1 MRNVRGEQL
10 IHRNGQNRK
19 ASFYSVIPPSSDPE
33 KDALTTEKLIEL
45 LEKHGT
51 KVTENEAEIILEFMF
66 RWAKIL
72 LTPYLEK

>member
-1 MRNVRGEQL
+1 MRNVREGQL

-19 ASFYSVIPPSSDPE
+19 ASFYTDISPSSDPE
-33 KDALTTEKLIEL
+33 KDALTAEKLVEL

-51 KVTENEAEIILEFMF
+51 KVTKSEAEIILEFMS

-72 LTPYLEK
+72 LTPYFEK